1 MRARQP
7 VPPETFL
14 SIKEQTLE
22 ECGEVIVRACRLVGN
37 GRQQASLTCFV
48 GLDIAASALE
58 CTPSPEEAA
67 LFAAHMHDHLAQFL
81 KVYSR
86 KLELADHD
94 CD

>member
-22 ECGEVIVRACRLVGN
+22 DCTEIIVRACQMVGP

-48 GLDIAASALE
+48 GLAIAASALE
-58 CTPSPEEAA
+58 CAPSPEEAS
-67 LFAAHMHDHLAQFL
+67 LFAAHMHDHLAQLL

-86 KLELADHD
+86 KVELADHD
-94 CD
+94 CE